1 MSEAEDRD
9 SKTEE
14 ATEKKLRD
22 TLEKGNVPFSREVP
36 TLASLLAILAAAS
49 LFAPK
54 AALHIMTMLAAIFAE
69 AGTRHLEASPDAV
82 ALLGPG
88 LRHVFWQLAPIL
100 CLFMAAG
107 AMGSLVQN
115 PFQFNAE
122 RISPKFSRLSPR
134 EGLKRLF
141 GAQGA
146 AEFAKS
152 LFKFG
157 AVGCIVAM
165 VVVSE
170 MPDVLSTM
178 IEPEQLMPSVLLGL
192 TVKLLAWVAGTS
204 LVLAAV
210 DAVWSRFFWR
220 RGLRMSKQE
229 VKEEHRQAEGD
240 PMVKHRFK
248 QLARQRASRR
258 MMAKVPKATVVVT
271 NPTHFAV
278 ALRYARDEDAAPRV
292 LAKGQDA
299 MALKIRTIAEEYG
312 IAIVENKPLAR
323 ALYDR
328 AEIDAVIPPEFF
340 RAVAEII
347 HFLHLKKAAG
357 ATPRTRS

>member
-22 TLEKGNVPFSREVP
+22 TVEKGNVPFSREVP

-49 LFAPK
+49 LLASQT
-54 AALHIMTMLAAIFAE
+54 ALHVMTLLAAIFAE
-69 AGTRHLEASPDAV
+69 SGTRRFETSSDV
-82 ALLGPG
+82 MALLGPG
-88 LRHVFWQLAPIL
+88 SRHVAMQLAPIL
-100 CLFMAAG
+100 VLFMIAG
-107 AMGSLVQN
+107 ALGSLVQN
-115 PFQFNAE
+115 PFQFNLE

-157 AVGCIVAM
+157 AIAIIVFI
-165 VVVSE
+165 VVKSE
-170 MPDVLSTM
+170 MPDVVATM
-178 IEPEQLMPSVLLGL
+178 IRPQQLVPSVLLSL
-192 TVKLLAWVAGTS
+192 TVRLLSAVAMAA
-204 LVLAAV
+204 LVLAVA
-210 DAVWSRFFWR
+210 DAFWSRFFWR
-220 RGLRMSKQE
+220 RNLRMSKQE
-229 VKEEHRQAEGD
+229 LKEEHRQAEGD
-240 PMVKHRFK
+240 PMVKQRFK

-258 MMAKVPKATVVVT
+258 MMAKVPKATVILT

-278 ALRYARDEDAAPRV
+278 ALRYVREEDAAPRV

-299 MALKIRTIAEEYG
+299 MALKIRGIAEAHG
-312 IAIVENKPLAR
+312 ISIVENKPLAR

-328 AEIDAVIPPEFF
+328 AEVDAVIPAEFF

-347 HFLHLKKAAG
+347 HFLHMKKAAG
-357 ATPRTRS
+357 ARARS

>member
-14 ATEKKLRD
+14 ATEKKVRD
-22 TLEKGNVPFSREVP
+22 TVEKGNVPFSREVP

-49 LFAPK
+49 LFASQ
-54 AALHIMTMLAAIFAE
+54 AALHVMALLASIFAE
-69 AGTRHLEASPDAV
+69 SGTRRLETSSDAM
-82 ALLGPG
+82 ALLAPG
-88 LRHVFWQLAPIL
+88 SRHVAAQLAPIL
-100 CLFMAAG
+100 ILLMIAG
-107 AMGSLVQN
+107 ALGSLVQN
-115 PFQFNAE
+115 PFQFNLE

-134 EGLKRLF
+134 EGFKRLF
-141 GAQGA
+141 GVQGA

-152 LFKFG
+152 LFKFV
-157 AVGCIVAM
+157 AIAFIVAM
-165 VVVSE
+165 VVKSE
-170 MPDVLSTM
+170 MPDVIATM
-178 IEPEQLMPSVLLGL
+178 IRPQQLVPSVLLSL
-192 TVKLLAWVAGTS
+192 TIKLLSSVAVAA

-210 DAVWSRFFWR
+210 DAFWSRFFWR
-220 RGLRMSKQE
+220 RNLRMSKQE
-229 VKEEHRQAEGD
+229 LKEEHRQAEGD
-240 PMVKHRFK
+240 PMVKLRFK

-278 ALRYARDEDAAPRV
+278 ALRYMREEDAAPRV

-299 MALKIRTIAEEYG
+299 IALKIRGIAEEHG
-312 IAIVENKPLAR
+312 IEIVENKPLAR

-328 AEIDAVIPPEFF
+328 AEVDAVIPAEFF

-347 HFLHLKKAAG
+347 HFLHMKKAAG
-357 ATPRTRS
+357 TMPKARS

>member
-14 ATEKKLRD
+14 ATEKKVRD
-22 TLEKGNVPFSREVP
+22 TVEKGNVPFSREVP
-36 TLASLLAILAAAS
+36 TLASLLAILAIATLLAS
-49 LFAPK
+49 Q
-54 AALHIMTMLAAIFAE
+54 TMLHVRAILTALFVE
-69 AGTRHLEASPDAV
+69 SGTRRLETSSDAM

-88 LRHVFWQLAPIL
+88 SWHIAMQLAPVL
-100 CLFMAAG
+100 LVLMLAG
-107 AMGSLVQN
+107 ALGSLVQN
-115 PFQFNAE
+115 PFQFNLE

-134 EGLKRLF
+134 EGFKRLF

-152 LFKFG
+152 LFKFAAI
-157 AVGCIVAM
+157 AVIVSI
-165 VVVSE
+165 VVKSE
-170 MPDVLSTM
+170 LPDVVATM
-178 IEPEQLMPSVLLGL
+178 IRPEQLMPAVLLSL
-192 TVKLLAWVAGTS
+192 TIKLLSAVAMAA

-210 DAVWSRFFWR
+210 DAFWSRFFWR
-220 RGLRMSKQE
+220 RNLRMSKQE
-229 VKEEHRQAEGD
+229 LKKEHRQAEGD
-240 PMVKHRFK
+240 PMVKLRFK

-278 ALRYARDEDAAPRV
+278 ALRYVREEDAAPRV

-299 MALKIRTIAEEYG
+299 MALKIRG
-312 IAIVENKPLAR
+312 IAKEHGISIVENKPLAR
-323 ALYDR
+323 ALYDQ
-328 AEIDAVIPPEFF
+328 ADVDAIIPQEFF

-347 HFLHLKKAAG
+347 HFLHMRKAAG
-357 ATPRTRS
+357 AMPRSRS